1 MRQATLS
8 VMLVLLVSGCVTTV
22 SDSAICD
29 GSQSLREAHIKALLE
44 DGGDA
49 SVISGAALLEALQ
62 SACGDS
68 R

>member
-1 MRQATLS
+1 MKLALPTALLL
-8 VMLVLLVSGCVTTV
+8 MLVSGCVATV
-22 SDSAICD
+22 NDSAICD
-29 GSQSLREAHIKALLE
+29 GSETLREAHREALLK

-62 SACGDS
+62 SACGVH